1 MGSGERE
8 CFKRVRIL
16 RDPFLAQTKNL
27 GSVTSTVLLSI
38 KGLTIL
44 LRFKG
49 KSHRS
54 IPFDGK

>member
-1 MGSGERE
+1 MRGSIS
-8 CFKRVRIL
+8 RVSIL
-16 RDPFLAQTKNL
+16 RDPFPAKTENL
-27 GSVTSTVLLSI
+27 GSVTSTVLLSVE
-38 KGLTIL
+38 GLTIL